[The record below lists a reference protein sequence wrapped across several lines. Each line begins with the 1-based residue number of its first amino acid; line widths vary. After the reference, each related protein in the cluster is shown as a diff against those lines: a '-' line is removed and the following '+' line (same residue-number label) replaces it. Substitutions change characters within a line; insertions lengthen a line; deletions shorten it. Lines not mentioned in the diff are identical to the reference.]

1 MSADHDCGLTGS
13 AGSACPA
20 GKRARLPEVAQS
32 PRRALVGALLA
43 WPMQSRA
50 VHAAALGGLMS
61 AATSGF
67 ASTGSATTGSA
78 TTGSA
83 TAGSATASSATAGSA
98 TTGSTT
104 SHRASTASTQPAQA
118 ELPAASYDQAILRFT
133 GGTRPRSG
141 KVKLDVAVL
150 IDNGN
155 TVPVSVSVGHP
166 MNDDDHVQ
174 AIAIFSERNPQH
186 EVLRVD
192 LTPDNGRASVASRIR
207 LATSQKLMA
216 VARLSDGSC
225 WSHEMEVIVTLA
237 ACIEGEP

>member
-1 MSADHDCGLTGS
+1 MNADQDCGLTGSAGS

-20 GKRARLPEVAQS
+20 GKRAHLPEAAQG
-32 PRRALVGALLA
+32 PRRALVGALLV
-43 WPMQSRA
+43 WPMRSWAVRA
-50 VHAAALGGLMS
+50 LALGGLMS
-61 AATSGF
+61 SAASGF
-67 ASTGSATTGSA
+67 ATTA
-78 TTGSA
+78 SA
-83 TAGSATASSATAGSA
+83 TAGSTKP
-98 TTGSTT
+98 GSTT
-104 SHRASTASTQPAQA
+104 ATRADS
-118 ELPAASYDQAILRFT
+118 PAASYNEAILRFT

-155 TVPVSVSVGHP
+155 TVPVSVSVDHP
-166 MNDDDHVQ
+166 MTDDDHVE

-192 LTPDNGRASVASRIR
+192 LSPDNGRAGVASRIR

>member
-1 MSADHDCGLTGS
+1 MNADRDSSPPGS
-13 AGSACPA
+13 PGPA
-20 GKRARLPEVAQS
+20 GERAQASEATQR

-43 WPMQSRA
+43 WPMRSQGTF
-50 VHAAALGGLMS
+50 AAALGGLASS
-61 AATSGF
+61 AASGF
-67 ASTGSATTGSA
+67 ASTASATTVSA
-78 TTGSA
+78 TGT
-83 TAGSATASSATAGSA
+83 
-98 TTGSTT
+98 
-104 SHRASTASTQPAQA
+104 RADS
-118 ELPAASYDQAILRFT
+118 PAASYDEAILRFT
-133 GGTRPRSG
+133 GGTRPRPE

-155 TVPVSVSVGHP
+155 TVPVSVSVDHP

>member
-1 MSADHDCGLTGS
+1 M
-13 AGSACPA
+13 
-20 GKRARLPEVAQS
+20 R
-32 PRRALVGALLA
+32 
-43 WPMQSRA
+43 SRA
-50 VHAAALGGLMS
+50 PRAAALGGLMS
-61 AATSGF
+61 SAASGF
-67 ASTGSATTGSA
+67 ASSGSTTTGS
-78 TTGSA
+78 
-83 TAGSATASSATAGSA
+83 
-98 TTGSTT
+98 STT
-104 SHRASTASTQPAQA
+104 QRASTASAQPTRADS
-118 ELPAASYDQAILRFT
+118 PAASYDEAILRFT

-155 TVPVSVSVGHP
+155 TVPVSVSVDHP

-192 LTPDNGRASVASRIR
+192 LTPANGRASVASRIR

-216 VARLSDGSC
+216 VARLSDGSY
-225 WSHEMEVIVTLA
+225 WSREMEVIVTLA